1 MGVMGLFLLGS
12 CNSKSGDGHEGHN
25 HETENMSTKVVIMI
39 MKAKTTITK
48 VTNITTMD
56 IATMNKQRPDIVTKS
71 FCLLPKRRLP
81 E

>member
-1 MGVMGLFLLGS
+1 M
-12 CNSKSGDGHEGHN
+12 KQK
-25 HETENMSTKVVIMI
+25 NMSTKVVIMI

-71 FCLLPKRRLP
+71 FCLLPKHRLP

>member
-1 MGVMGLFLLGS
+1 M
-12 CNSKSGDGHEGHN
+12 KQK
-25 HETENMSTKVVIMI
+25 NMSTKVVIMI

-56 IATMNKQRPDIVTKS
+56 IATMNKQRLDIVTKS
-71 FCLLPKRRLP
+71 FCLLPKHRLP